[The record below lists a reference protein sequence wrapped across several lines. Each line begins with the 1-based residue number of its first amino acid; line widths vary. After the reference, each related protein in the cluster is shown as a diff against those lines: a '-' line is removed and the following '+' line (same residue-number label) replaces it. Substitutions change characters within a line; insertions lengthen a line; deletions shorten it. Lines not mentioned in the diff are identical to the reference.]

1 MKEKQKVKYYS
12 FKASTF
18 WTIIIVCVLLALWF
32 LFIGCDEEKDVKSV
46 SGQVVH
52 GAIISQL
59 KNDDECYLCGHT
71 DESLMDYYRKFDT
84 IGVIG
89 LNQWVIIDL
98 RLKEYDSEGNYVKK
112 GGNSSVHSS
121 MQGVDYK
128 IDSTPS
134 RGKTSATIK
143 STDGMFDE
151 TMVKEHL
158 CQTCL
163 DKVVST
169 MERYT
174 VDEEKAFLP
183 FCVVDFKTLD
193 LYLVQQAEH
202 SYYVRDYLV
211 QVENVNNEI
220 ELEAFY
226 LPEQ

>member
-1 MKEKQKVKYYS
+1 MKEKRKVKDYS
-12 FKASTF
+12 FKESTF
-18 WTIIIVCVLLALWF
+18 WIIFIVCVLLALWF
-32 LFIGCDEEKDVKSV
+32 LFIGCDKEKDARTV
-46 SGQVVH
+46 SEYVVH
-52 GAIISQL
+52 GAIVSQL
-59 KNDDECYLCGHT
+59 KNTDECYLCGYT

-112 GGNSSVHSS
+112 EGNSCVHSS
-121 MQGVDYK
+121 MQGADYK
-128 IDSTPS
+128 IDSTSS
-134 RGKTSATIK
+134 RGKASATIK

-151 TMVKEHL
+151 TIVQEHL

-169 MERYT
+169 LERYT
-174 VDEEKAFLP
+174 VDGEKEFLP
-183 FCVVDFKTLD
+183 FCVVDFKTLE
-193 LYLVQQAEH
+193 LYPVQQAEH
-202 SYYVRDYLV
+202 SYFVRDYLV
-211 QVENVNNEI
+211 HVENANNEI